1 MTTSALFSPLTLP
14 NGLTIP
20 NRLVKAAMEEN
31 MAASGQC
38 PGAALHN
45 LYGVWAHGGAG
56 LIITGN
62 VMIDGRALTGPGGI
76 VLEAGTELAGFR
88 EWARVAQSGGGRIF
102 MQINH
107 PGRQV
112 MANMG
117 GITWAPSSV
126 SLQMG
131 KHSGLFAQ
139 PKAMSEAEIMEV
151 VVRFGDT

>member
-76 VLEAGTELAGFR
+76 VLEASTPLEPFRHWAQAAGQQG
-88 EWARVAQSGGGRIF
+88 AQVW

-107 PGRQV
+107 
-112 MANMG
+112 
-117 GITWAPSSV
+117 
-126 SLQMG
+126 
-131 KHSGLFAQ
+131 
-139 PKAMSEAEIMEV
+139 
-151 VVRFGDT
+151 